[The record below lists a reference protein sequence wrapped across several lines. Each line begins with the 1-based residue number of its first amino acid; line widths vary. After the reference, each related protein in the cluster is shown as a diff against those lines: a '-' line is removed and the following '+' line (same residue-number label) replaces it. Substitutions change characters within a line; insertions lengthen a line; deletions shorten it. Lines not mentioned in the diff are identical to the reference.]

1 MALSP
6 ASRDPHLAGEV
17 TGLFGAGA
25 RGSGEVAEAQGSPG
39 PTGRMTQEEFL
50 AGRYCLFSE
59 DSKVFS
65 CSLPHSSSE

>member
-6 ASRDPHLAGEV
+6 ASRDPYLAGEV

-50 AGRYCLFSE
+50 AGRG
-59 DSKVFS
+59 VF
-65 CSLPHSSSE
+65 L